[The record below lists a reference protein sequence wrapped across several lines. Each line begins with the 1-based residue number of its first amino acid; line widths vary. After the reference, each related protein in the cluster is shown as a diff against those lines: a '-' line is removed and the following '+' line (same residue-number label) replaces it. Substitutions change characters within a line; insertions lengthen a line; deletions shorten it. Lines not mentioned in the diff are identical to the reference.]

1 MSKLSRINKTI
12 RKIATDLKL
21 EKSGTGYNKYGKGK
35 KIRLIFSKSGIKNI
49 EDLYTTHYIDKNGLM
64 N

>member
-1 MSKLSRINKTI
+1 LSKLSRINKTI

-21 EKSGTGYNKYGKGK
+21 EKSGTSYNKYGKGK